1 MRAVVQRVSDACV
14 DVEGRRVA
22 GIGRGLLVLLGV
34 ASGDSSRDAA
44 WMADRV
50 GGLRIFPD
58 STGKMNLSVRDV
70 GGEVLAV
77 SQFTLL
83 GDARR
88 GRRPDF
94 TAAASPGE
102 ARALFDEFVLRL
114 RESGLPVSTGE
125 FQAHMRVVLTNDGPV
140 TIILDSG
147 DRGGDGKISS
157 G

>member
-1 MRAVVQRVSDACV
+1 VQRVSDACV

-83 GDARR
+83 GMPAGDAVPTLRVPLLR
-88 GRRPDF
+88 ARPGPCSMSSCCGCGRAACPSRP
-94 TAAASPGE
+94 ASFRPICGWC
-102 ARALFDEFVLRL
+102 
-114 RESGLPVSTGE
+114 
-125 FQAHMRVVLTNDGPV
+125 
-140 TIILDSG
+140 
-147 DRGGDGKISS
+147 
-157 G
+157 